1 MQLTDI
7 LSIDSISLD
16 VDCKSKKQLFQHL
29 ASVAEARS
37 GIEKS
42 LVFEAISEREKLG
55 CTDLGSGVAIPH
67 CKISG
72 VENCQLMFTRLVSP
86 IDFEADEPVQLVF
99 CLLGCDNAKNE
110 PVKIISRISKLV
122 ADSAFRSELL
132 HAHTAEEVFEIVTS
146 ERLLQAA

>member
-7 LSIDSISLD
+7 LSIDGISLD

-29 ASVAEARS
+29 SSVAEAS
-37 GIEKS
+37 GGIDKS
-42 LVFEAISEREKLG
+42 VVFEAISEREKLG

-67 CKISG
+67 GKICD
-72 VENCQLMFTRLVSP
+72 VETCQLIFTRLSTP

-99 CLLGCDNAKNE
+99 CLLGCENAKIE
-110 PVKIISRISKLV
+110 PVKIVSRISRLV
-122 ADSAFRSELL
+122 ADPVFRSELL
-132 HAHTAEEVFEIVTS
+132 SATSAEEVFGIITN